1 MDIQVAVTRSS
12 PGGARAV
19 LEASA
24 LSTRREDSA
33 VLALVV
39 ATEGSTYV
47 RPGAMALFGGE
58 MGQIGWLSGGC
69 LEPEIERRAQQ
80 AATAMRMDWF
90 EVDTR
95 DDEDLL
101 SGSALGCRG
110 RLRIAL
116 LPLRLLPRWEALVT
130 AWRRA
135 DAPLCIALSGTGDLR
150 ASVGTLQQ
158 RWQLPTLHEAES
170 EAGAWTVEVA
180 SPSTVAIFGAGPET
194 PALLPALRN
203 LGWIVTLIEQRPH
216 WSPLAAAADEAIA
229 RTPQTALTT
238 LPAVRFDA
246 ALVMHHH
253 FELDRE
259 ALVAL
264 AQSTIGF
271 IGLLGPPRRRDDLF
285 RVLSPEVR
293 DALAPRLHSPVGLN
307 LGGHGPEAIALS
319 IAAQLHAYRHSS

>member
-1 MDIQVAVTRSS
+1 MDIQVVVTRSP

-24 LSTRREDSA
+24 LSTQREDSA

-58 MGQIGWLSGGC
+58 MGQVGWLSGGC
-69 LEPEIERRAQQ
+69 LEPEVERRAQQ
-80 AATAMRMDWF
+80 AAAAMRMDWI

-95 DDEDLL
+95 DDEDLF

-116 LPLRLLPRWEALVT
+116 LPMRLLPQWEALVT
-130 AWRRA
+130 AWRGAEAPLHIAISAGGELRA
-135 DAPLCIALSGTGDLR
+135 D
-150 ASVGTLQQ
+150 VGTLE
-158 RWQLPTLHEAES
+158 RHWQLAPLSSDAHV
-170 EAGAWTVEVA
+170 GAWSMEIPA
-180 SPSTVAIFGAGPET
+180 PPTVAIFGAGPET
-194 PALLPALRN
+194 PALLPALRS
-203 LGWIVTLIEQRPH
+203 LGWIVTLIEQRPR
-216 WSPLAAAADEAIA
+216 WSPLAAGADEAIA
-229 RTPQTALTT
+229 RSPQAALAS
-238 LPAVRFDA
+238 LPAARFDA

-259 ALVAL
+259 ALATL
-264 AQSTIGF
+264 AQSDIGF

-285 RVLSPEVR
+285 RVMSAEMRESLT
-293 DALAPRLHSPVGLN
+293 PRLHSPVGLN

-319 IAAQLHAYRHSS
+319 IAAQLHAYRHSP

>member
-24 LSTRREDSA
+24 LSTQREDSA

-47 RPGAMALFGGE
+47 RPGAMAVFGGE
-58 MGQIGWLSGGC
+58 TGQVGWLSGGC
-69 LEPEIERRAQQ
+69 LEPEIERCAQQ
-80 AATAMRMDWF
+80 AAAAMRMDWL

-95 DDEDLL
+95 DDEDLF

-116 LPLRLLPRWEALVT
+116 LPLRLLPHWDALVT
-130 AWRRA
+130 AWRKA
-135 DAPLCIALSGTGDLR
+135 EAPLRIEISDGGDLH
-150 ASVGTLQQ
+150 AGVGALQQ
-158 RWQLPTLHEAES
+158 HWQLAPLREDEAQV
-170 EAGAWTVEVA
+170 GAWSVEIA
-180 SPSTVAIFGAGPET
+180 SSPTVAIFGAGPET
-194 PALLPALRN
+194 PALLPALRS
-203 LGWIVTLIEQRPH
+203 LGWFVTLVEQRPR
-216 WSPLAAAADEAIA
+216 WAPLAAAADAAIA
-229 RTPQTALTT
+229 RSPQAALAS

-259 ALVAL
+259 ALAAL
-264 AQSTIGF
+264 AQGTIEF
-271 IGLLGPPRRRDDLF
+271 IGLLGPTRRRDDLF
-285 RVLSPEVR
+285 RVLSSEAR
-293 DALAPRLHSPVGLN
+293 ESLASRLHSPVGLD

-319 IAAQLHAYRHSS
+319 IAAQLHAYRHSP